1 MSDGRKLSPKE
12 VERIRDGLGRDLRVE
27 EAAARRSRSN
37 KASDSEVAVTPKPEP
52 IPHRLP
58 PVGGRHTEVLEHVNP
73 YSEAAA
79 RSAAPS
85 AGPAAATHLSSG
97 VPAIRR
103 PSLDDTPIKKPKL
116 EPLDVEMLN
125 FPEDTPPG
133 SHPPN
138 ISPGEPIPSTAED
151 SEHDKDVDIPVLEQA
166 GSPSF
171 ASQAREIPNGHP
183 FHSLREPQHIDLTK
197 QDDLLGET
205 GPDDDEL
212 SQASQAPHPAA
223 AAGLLKFL
231 NSEAPTGPNST
242 NPAGFPN
249 SMPAPVL
256 HASAPALPIPNSGLA
271 PGICNSAQHAAPNT
285 AYQAAPQHMPPW
297 LVDIH
302 QGLQSLHSKADQ
314 QYNEISTC
322 LQTHGTRILH
332 LESVSA
338 EHTTQQQRHDVKL
351 KQLENKVQELQAA
364 FQDGSRSPRRAPSA
378 PRSPRSPRSPR
389 FSTHE
394 FRDEED
400 EPNLD
405 IIIGGWLDAR
415 RDDAIQEA
423 KNILQDAQIPMSDVD
438 EIWSPYSRTNF
449 VKLRLLFDPKD
460 PRELSLSAKRSK
472 QNRVL
477 EKLKSKKYV
486 SGVSGSENQRI
497 WATRSKT
504 PEERIRTRAIVL
516 TKEFFSN
523 LPDLDPTKPNPF
535 PPSSIDIVWTGKLF
549 VGRFQVLGY
558 LHRDG
563 EPLPYDFLLS
573 DSRGNHTE
581 WYIKASAFEG
591 VTGRKQEDLQACW
604 DQYGPSGRPE

>member
-1 MSDGRKLSPKE
+1 M
-12 VERIRDGLGRDLRVE
+12 RDALGRDLRVE

-37 KASDSEVAVTPKPEP
+37 KASEVESGAVPKPEP
-52 IPHRLP
+52 PPHRLP
-58 PVGGRHTEVLEHVNP
+58 PVGARHTEVLEHVNP

-79 RSAAPS
+79 RSVG
-85 AGPAAATHLSSG
+85 GPAAGLTAALNLSTG
-97 VPAIRR
+97 APAIRR
-103 PSLDDTPIKKPKL
+103 PSLDDTPIKKAKL
-116 EPLDVEMLN
+116 EPLDVEMLKEAN
-125 FPEDTPPG
+125 LPEDTPPG
-133 SHPPN
+133 DHPLM

-166 GSPSF
+166 NSPSF
-171 ASQAREIPNGHP
+171 ASQAREVPNSHP
-183 FHSLREPQHIDLTK
+183 FPTLSEPQHIDLTK

-212 SQASQAPHPAA
+212 SQASHAPHPAA

-231 NSEAPTGPNST
+231 NSEAPAGPNST
-242 NPAGFPN
+242 NPVGFPN
-249 SMPAPVL
+249 STPAPAL
-256 HASAPALPIPNSGLA
+256 HASASALPIPNSGFA
-271 PGICNSAQHAAPNT
+271 SGICNSAQPAAPNT
-285 AYQAAPQHMPPW
+285 SYHAAPQQMPPW

-302 QGLQSLHSKADQ
+302 QG
-314 QYNEISTC
+314 

-338 EHTTQQQRHDVKL
+338 EHTTQQQKHDDKL
-351 KQLENKVQELQAA
+351 KQLESRVQELQAA
-364 FQDGSRSPRRAPSA
+364 VQDGSRSPRRALSA

-394 FRDEED
+394 SRDEED

-423 KNILQDAQIPMSDVD
+423 KNILQDAQISMSDVD

-449 VKLRLLFDPKD
+449 VKLRLLFDSKD
-460 PRELSLSAKRSK
+460 PRELSLSARRGK

-477 EKLKSKKYV
+477 EKLKSKQYV

-504 PEERIRTRAIVL
+504 PEERVRTRAIVL

-523 LPDLDPTKPNPF
+523 LPDLDPTRPKPF

-563 EPLPYDFLLS
+563 EPLPYDFLIS
-573 DSRGNHTE
+573 DARGNHTE